1 MWWGQ
6 PSWHTADLICQH
18 VLNALRWHRGT
29 LHSSMHISHPPKPI
43 PQSSLGPICYT
54 LVKNFIMVTTSKRLP
69 RNVTYTEGRQALST
83 LSASA
88 VHNSCIALQ
97 IKVLRPRGSYH
108 GGSCRIVHL
117 RLLTLRC
124 SLR

>member
-1 MWWGQ
+1 MRSDGTEGLC
-6 PSWHTADLICQH
+6 TAAC
-18 VLNALRWHRGT
+18 T
-29 LHSSMHISHPPKPI
+29 SHIPLKPI
-43 PQSSLGPICYT
+43 PQSSLGPIRYT
-54 LVKNFIMVTTSKRLP
+54 LVKNFMMVTTSKRLP
-69 RNVTYTEGRQALST
+69 RNVTYTEGRQALSI

-88 VHNSCIALQ
+88 VRNSCIALQ
-97 IKVLRPRGSYH
+97 IKVLPPRGLYH